1 LFCCGHNF
9 IYLIS
14 VLMSDTQPEKTERH
28 VWLRWLV
35 VLACGLG
42 IAFCPRPEG
51 VTRESWTLLAIF
63 VATIVGSIL
72 RPVPAGAMVLLGVAA
87 LPTFGALKIE
97 KALQGFAEPVVWLV
111 LAAFFLS
118 RGMVKTGLGR
128 RIALLFIRL
137 IGKRTMGLGY
147 SLVMTDW
154 LLATVVPSTGA
165 RAGGVI
171 LPIARSI
178 SETYESR
185 PGESAGKLGAFLM
198 TMLYQCNVIICATFL
213 TGQASNTIIAS
224 LARENTGIQL
234 THLNWFTAAVVPS
247 TISMLVIPQI
257 IYRLCPPEIKY
268 TPAAAEMAST
278 ELKKLGRMSWAE
290 IVMLVVF
297 IVVAMLWLTAG
308 YLHNL
313 DTNLIAIIGVCLLLL
328 TNVLTWKDIVSET
341 AAWEVFIWYGGLVL
355 MAKALGE
362 TGLTKL
368 FAENTA
374 SLTQGWQWWTALAVL
389 ALVYFYSHYG
399 FASIT
404 AHVTAMFIPFLIVCI
419 TAGAPAGLTV
429 LVLAYFSNLNASLT
443 HFGTTSAPIYFGA
456 GYVKQ
461 KTWWSVGLLASF
473 ANILIWT
480 VAGLIWWKILGW
492 W

>member
-1 LFCCGHNF
+1 
-9 IYLIS
+9 
-14 VLMSDTQPEKTERH
+14 MSETPTENKDRH
-28 VWLRWLV
+28 VWLRWLI

-42 IAFCPRPEG
+42 IAFCPRPEA

-63 VATIVGSIL
+63 VATIVGSIV

-87 LPTFGALKIE
+87 LPTFRALPVE

-128 RIALLFIRL
+128 RIALLFIKL

-178 SETYESR
+178 SETYDSK
-185 PGESAGKLGAFLM
+185 PDESAGKLGAFLM
-198 TMLYQCNVIICATFL
+198 TMLYQCNVVICATFL

-224 LARENTGIQL
+224 LARENTGVQL
-234 THLNWFTAAVVPS
+234 THLNWFAAAVVPS
-247 TISMLVIPQI
+247 TISLLVIPQI
-257 IYRLCPPEIKY
+257 VYRLYPPEVKY
-268 TPAAAEMAST
+268 TPAAAEMASA
-278 ELKKLGRMSWAE
+278 ELKKLGRMTWPE
-290 IVMLVVF
+290 IIMLAVF
-297 IVVAMLWLTAG
+297 IVVALLWLSAG
-308 YLHNL
+308 YWHGL
-313 DTNLIAIIGVCLLLL
+313 DVNLIAIIGVCLLLL
-328 TNVLTWKDIVSET
+328 TNVLTWRDIVSET
-341 AAWEVFIWYGGLVL
+341 SAWEVFIWYGGLVL

-362 TGLTKL
+362 TGLPKL

-374 SLTQGWQWWTALAVL
+374 SFTNGWPWWLALGVL

-419 TAGAPAGLTV
+419 TVGAPAGLTV
-429 LVLAYFSNLNASLT
+429 LLLAYLSNLCASLT

-456 GYVKQ
+456 GYVRQ
-461 KTWWSVGLLASF
+461 KAWWTVGLLASF
-473 ANILIWT
+473 ANLLIWT
-480 VAGLIWWKILGW
+480 VTGLIWWKILGW

>member
-1 LFCCGHNF
+1 
-9 IYLIS
+9 
-14 VLMSDTQPEKTERH
+14 M
-28 VWLRWLV
+28 
-35 VLACGLG
+35 ACGLG
-42 IAFCPRPEG
+42 IALFPRPEG
-51 VTRESWTLLAIF
+51 VTYESWTLLAIF
-63 VATIVGSIL
+63 IATIVGSIV

-87 LPTFGALKIE
+87 LPIFGALKVE
-97 KALQGFAEPVVWLV
+97 KALMGFSEPVVWLV

-128 RIALLFIRL
+128 RIALIFIRL
-137 IGKRTMGLGY
+137 IGKRTIGLGY
-147 SLVMTDW
+147 ALVMTDW

-165 RAGGVI
+165 RSGGVI

-185 PGESAGKLGAFLM
+185 PGESANKLGAFLM

-224 LARENTGIQL
+224 LTRDNAGIQL
-234 THLNWFTAAVVPS
+234 THLNWFVAAVVPS
-247 TISMLVIPQI
+247 TISLLVIPQI
-257 IYRLCPPEIKY
+257 IYRLYPPEVKY
-268 TPAAAEMAST
+268 TPAAAEVATT
-278 ELKKLGRMSWAE
+278 ELKKLGKMTWQE

-297 IVVAMLWLTAG
+297 ITVALLWLTAG
-308 YLHNL
+308 YFHNL

-328 TNVLTWKDIVSET
+328 TNVLNWRDIVEET
-341 AAWEVFIWYGGLVL
+341 SAWEVFIWYGGLVL

-362 TGLTKL
+362 TGLPKI

-374 SLTQGWQWWTALAVL
+374 SFTVGWPWALAL
-389 ALVYFYSHYG
+389 ALLAFVYFYSHYG

-404 AHVTAMFIPFLIVCI
+404 AHVTAMFIPFLVVTI
-419 TAGAPAGLTV
+419 AMGAPAGLAV
-429 LVLAYFSNLNASLT
+429 LLLAYFSNLNASLT
-443 HFGTTSAPIYFGA
+443 HFGTTSGPIYFGA
-456 GYVKQ
+456 GYVEQ
-461 KTWWSVGLLASF
+461 KNWWTVGLLASF

-480 VAGLIWWKILGW
+480 VAGLTWWKILGW

>member
-1 LFCCGHNF
+1 
-9 IYLIS
+9 
-14 VLMSDTQPEKTERH
+14 MSDTQPENKDRH

-42 IAFCPRPEG
+42 VALFPKPEA

-128 RIALLFIRL
+128 RIALIFIRL
-137 IGKRTMGLGY
+137 IGKRTLGLGY

-178 SETYESR
+178 SETYDSR
-185 PGESAGKLGAFLM
+185 PGESAQKLGAFLM

-213 TGQASNTIIAS
+213 TGQASNTIIRDF
-224 LARENTGIQL
+224 ARDNAGIQL
-234 THLNWFTAAVVPS
+234 TYLSWFTAAVVPS
-247 TISMLVIPQI
+247 TISLLVIPQI
-257 IYRLCPPEIKY
+257 IYRLYPPGIKY
-268 TPAAAEMAST
+268 TPAAAEMASA
-278 ELKKLGRMSWAE
+278 ELKKLGRMTWQE
-290 IVMLVVF
+290 IVMLTVFVAVVL
-297 IVVAMLWLTAG
+297 LWLTAD
-308 YLHNL
+308 YTHL
-313 DTNLIAIIGVCLLLL
+313 DSNLIAIIGVCLLLL
-328 TNVLTWKDIVSET
+328 TNVLTWKDIVSEIP
-341 AAWEVFIWYGGLVL
+341 AWEVFIWYGGLVM
-355 MAKALGE
+355 MAKELGN
-362 TGLTKL
+362 TGLTKM

-374 SLTQGWQWWTALAVL
+374 VLTQGWPWGLALAVL

-404 AHVTAMFIPFLIVCI
+404 AHVTAMFIPFLLVCI
-419 TAGAPAGLTV
+419 TVGAPAGLTV
-429 LVLAYFSNLNASLT
+429 LILAYLSNLNASLT

-456 GYVKQ
+456 GYVRQ
-461 KTWWSVGLLASF
+461 KTWWTVGLLASF
-473 ANILIWT
+473 ANILIWAVT
-480 VAGLIWWKILGW
+480 GLIWWKILGW

>member
-1 LFCCGHNF
+1 
-9 IYLIS
+9 
-14 VLMSDTQPEKTERH
+14 MSDIPAENLENKDRH
-28 VWLRWLV
+28 IWLRWLV

-42 IAFCPRPEG
+42 VALFPLPAG

-63 VATIVGSIL
+63 VATIVGSIA

-87 LPTFGALKIE
+87 LPTFGAMKIE

-147 SLVMTDW
+147 ALVMTDW
-154 LLATVVPSTGA
+154 LMATVVPSTGA

-171 LPIARSI
+171 MPIARSI

-185 PGESAGKLGAFLM
+185 PGESADKLGAFLM
-198 TMLYQCNVIICATFL
+198 MMLYQCNVIICATFL

-224 LARENTGIQL
+224 LTRESSGIQL
-234 THLNWFTAAVVPS
+234 THLNWFIAAVIPS
-247 TISMLVIPQI
+247 TISLIVIPQI
-257 IYRLCPPEIKY
+257 IYRLYPPQIKF
-268 TPAAAEMAST
+268 TPAAAEMASA
-278 ELKKLGRMSWAE
+278 ELKKLGAMTWQE

-308 YLHNL
+308 HWHDL
-313 DTNLIAIIGVCLLLL
+313 DINLIAIIGVCLLLL
-328 TNVLTWKDIVSET
+328 TNVLNWRDIVEET
-341 AAWEVFIWYGGLVL
+341 SAWEVFIWYGGLVL

-362 TGLTKL
+362 TGLTKI
-368 FAENTA
+368 FADNTA
-374 SLTQGWQWWTALAVL
+374 SLTQGWPWALAL
-389 ALVYFYSHYG
+389 ALLAFVYFYSHYG

-404 AHVTAMFIPFLIVCI
+404 AHVTAMFIPFLVV
-419 TAGAPAGLTV
+419 TVAMGAPAGLAV
-429 LVLAYFSNLNASLT
+429 LLLAYFSNLNASLT

-461 KTWWSVGLLASF
+461 KNWWTVGLLASF

-480 VAGLIWWKILGW
+480 VVGLTWWKILGW